1 MNLKNDGIS
10 QLSVQD
16 LLGAGKLNTSANY
29 LIPMY
34 QRNYAW
40 GEGEITQLIQDV
52 LDEMLKPSAFSEQS
66 NPYYIGTLVVFNKN
80 SETEQPLYEVI
91 DGQQRLTTLFLL
103 ASFFRNKMSIDGE
116 SLASWFQHP
125 SVRFENRPRSSKSLD
140 AIFHGYA
147 ENSDTESLHTKDY
160 NRDILNGY
168 ELIQRLVPKLC
179 KDNGSYQKDFSDYL
193 FHCVQIMRVQVPADT
208 DLNHYFEVMNNRGEQ
223 LEKHEVLKSKMMS
236 TLEKAD
242 YAVLQSVWEACS
254 NMERY
259 VQMGFTRT
267 QRDRLFG
274 QQDWGVLKP
283 SNYSELQGMLAE
295 DIFQDDTTQ
304 ALPLSHLICKPPSA
318 KDQKIDKQN
327 QGERSEETPERF
339 NSVINFP
346 NFLLQ
351 VLRVTT
357 GQDIPLDDKRL
368 ITSFQTHLLSSADAA
383 ERVRRFTYN
392 LLKCKLLLDHYVIK
406 REYTGNT
413 DDWSLK
419 RLKWQA
425 SNGSSD
431 YVNTFGAE
439 DSDSDTNRRV
449 LMLLSALHV
458 STPTMVY
465 KHWLSAALHF
475 LFRSEKVEAQPY
487 LCHLESVSRC
497 FVYDRFLAY
506 GDGAEYYDIIFRR
519 EGKLSSRRWSDI
531 DEKKLR
537 FGNIENNFVFNYLDY
552 LLWCKYYRNNPGLR
566 KYSFSFRSSVEHY
579 YPQNPMPGID
589 KLDQDIVNSFG
600 NLCLISHSKN
610 SRLSNFSPKSKEEYY
625 SKGEIDSIKQWLMM
639 NANTPWEAGEI
650 QQHNDEMIEVFKRD
664 LESGLNPICNHN
676 IRM

>member
-16 LLGAGKLNTSANY
+16 LLGGSKLNTSSNY

-52 LDEMLKPSAFSEQS
+52 LDEMLKPSAISEQS

-80 SETEQPLYEVI
+80 SDTEEPLYEVI

-116 SLASWFQHP
+116 SLARWFQHP
-125 SVRFENRPRSSKSLD
+125 CVRFENRPRSSKSLD

-147 ENSDTESLHTKDY
+147 ETRDAESLHTEGY

-179 KDNGSYQKDFSDYL
+179 KENGAYQKDFSDYL

-208 DLNHYFEVMNNRGEQ
+208 DLNHYFEIMNNRGEQ

-242 YAVLQSVWEACS
+242 YAVLQNVWEACS

-259 VQMGFTRT
+259 VQMGFTRS

-283 SNYSELQGMLAE
+283 SNYAELQGMLAE
-295 DIFQDDTTQ
+295 DIFQEDTKHS
-304 ALPLSHLICKPPSA
+304 LPLSHLICNPPSA
-318 KDQKIDKQN
+318 KDQKIEKQN

-425 SNGSSD
+425 SNESSD

-449 LMLLSALHV
+449 LMLLSAFHV

-465 KHWLSAALHF
+465 KHWLCAALYF
-475 LFRSEKVEAQPY
+475 LFRADNVEAQAY
-487 LCHLESVSRC
+487 LRYLEAISRC

-519 EGKLSSRRWSDI
+519 EGKLSSRRWSEI

-537 FGNIENNFVFNYLDY
+537 FGSIENNFVFNYLDY
-552 LLWCKYYRNNPGLR
+552 LLWCKYYRKNPDLR

-639 NANTPWEAGEI
+639 NTNTPWEAGEI
-650 QQHNDEMIEVFKRD
+650 QQHNDEMIEVFKKD
-664 LESGLNPICNHN
+664 LESSFNPICNHN